1 MARSALM
8 NVMVQAAM
16 KAGRSLVRDFGEVQ
30 NLQVSLK
37 GPGDYVS
44 QADKKAED
52 ILFNELERARPTYG
66 FLMEEGGEIAGSDT
80 QHRWIIDP
88 LDGTTN
94 FLHGLPEFAVSI
106 ALERQGQLMAGVV
119 FNPVLDMLYTAEKGG
134 GAFLNDRR
142 IRVAARRK
150 MSDAMIVTGIP
161 NLGRDGHGHYLVEL
175 RNVMQEAAAVRSR
188 GAAALDLA
196 DVAAGHI
203 DGYWETGLKPWDVAA
218 GIVLIREAGGFV
230 TDRDNGPNALDA
242 KTIVCG
248 NEDIHAALRKTIN
261 KPI

>member
-8 NVMVQAAM
+8 NVMTQAAM
-16 KAGRSLVRDFGEVQ
+16 KAGRSLARDFGEVQ

-37 GPGDYVS
+37 GPGDYVT
-44 QADKKAED
+44 QADKKSED
-52 ILFNELERARPTYG
+52 ILFHELEKARPTYG
-66 FLMEEGGEIAGSDT
+66 FLMEEAGEVKGDDP

-94 FLHGLPEFAVSI
+94 FLHGLPQFCISI
-106 ALERQGQLMAGVV
+106 ALERQGQLVAGLI

-142 IRVAARRK
+142 IRVAARKK
-150 MSDAMIVTGIP
+150 MSDGMFATGIP
-161 NLGRDGHGHYLVEL
+161 NLGREGHGHYLVEL

-196 DVAAGHI
+196 DVAAGHM

-230 TDRDNGPNALDA
+230 TDRDNGPNAIDA
-242 KTIVCG
+242 GTIVCG
-248 NEDIHAALRKTIN
+248 NEEMHAALRKTIN